1 MLITLIIALFILIGL
16 ILLRINAFLAFLISS
31 ISAGLIAGMDISAV
45 INAVE
50 KGLGNSLGSLTII
63 LGFGAVIGRFM
74 AISGAAE
81 QISSSL
87 VQMVGPKYLK
97 WAMMGIG
104 FIVGLPMFF
113 AVGFV
118 ILVPIVFSIAKKAG
132 VSIIYLGI
140 PLVASLSVAHG
151 LLPPHPAPVALVQ
164 LFNADMGETIF
175 YGIVIAIP
183 AMILAGPLFASALK
197 KIEVEPLKIFISE
210 PPNSGSTPSLW
221 ISVFCALLPIFLLMS
236 ETIFKSWINTSSWIF
251 DIMLFVSQPIVAM
264 LISVVVI
271 AYLLG
276 IKQGKKLSEIMKTLE
291 ESISGIAMILLIIG
305 GAGALNQ
312 DFAEI
317 GLTDYLVSVL
327 RDIDISPIIL
337 CWGMAAI
344 IRIAIGSATVAA
356 LTTAGLLAPVY
367 ASISMNPVLLVL
379 ATGSGSLIFSH
390 VNDGGF
396 WLFKEYFNLSIK
408 QTLLSW
414 SMMETL
420 IAVCGLAACLFLN
433 MFI

>member
-1 MLITLIIALFILIGL
+1 MLLTLIIALLVLIGL

-31 ISAGLIAGMDISAV
+31 ISAGLIAGLEISQV
-45 INAVE
+45 IEAIE
-50 KGLGNSLGSLTII
+50 KGLGNALGSLTII

-74 AISGAAE
+74 ATSGAAT
-81 QISSSL
+81 QISNSIINI
-87 VQMVGPKYLK
+87 VGLKYLK
-97 WAMMGIG
+97 WAMMCVG

-164 LFNADMGETIF
+164 LFKADMGETIF
-175 YGIVIAIP
+175 WGIIIAIP
-183 AMILAGPLFASALK
+183 TMIFAGPVFGSTLK
-197 KIEVEPLKIFISE
+197 KIEAEPLQIFKSE
-210 PPNSGSTPSLW
+210 AQSEILPSLG
-221 ISVFCALLPIFLLMS
+221 ISIICALLPILLLMS
-236 ETIFKSWINTSSWIF
+236 ATIFKRWINNDSWVFSIISF
-251 DIMLFVSQPIVAM
+251 LSQPLVAM

-271 AYLLG
+271 AYFLG
-276 IKQGKKLSEIMKTLE
+276 IKLGKSLGEVMKTLE

-312 DFAEI
+312 VFTEI
-317 GLTDYLVSVL
+317 GLTDFLVKILS
-327 RDIDISPIIL
+327 DIDISPIIL

-344 IRIAIGSATVAA
+344 IRVAIGSATVAA

-396 WLFKEYFNLSIK
+396 WLFKEYFNLTIK
-408 QTLLSW
+408 QTLLTW
-414 SMMETL
+414 SLMETI
-420 IAVCGLAACLFLN
+420 IAICGLVACLFLN
-433 MFI
+433 LFI